1 MGRGLMVGVI
11 FCAGLNS
18 VSYLVRSDNFDH
30 LFEQDASG
38 GGAIGFPME
47 MWNHQRDYASG
58 SMDFRAFGV
67 NALFAIAVGIVVAV
81 IAVSLAPKLNRW
93 VDEYE
98 AEAES
103 SLNRRATT
111 TQTTAQFSISGLL
124 GTTAL
129 AAIAFGAMTQWAGT
143 RELLW
148 FVYALGP
155 ISLIAIAFLPRNVGW
170 QARCIVLVIAA
181 VGVIGGTIWSG
192 HLRGLEFDRT
202 LMGIFI
208 FWTPQ
213 SSFAAVG
220 LMTILFAAKLRG
232 EAINTNQNDRKSH
245 DG

>member
-1 MGRGLMVGVI
+1 
-11 FCAGLNS
+11 
-18 VSYLVRSDNFDH
+18 
-30 LFEQDASG
+30 
-38 GGAIGFPME
+38 

-58 SMDFRAFGV
+58 AMDYWAFGINV
-67 NALFAIAVGIVVAV
+67 LIAIAVGVVLGFV
-81 IAVSLAPKLNRW
+81 AVSLAPKLNRW
-93 VDEYE
+93 VDEH
-98 AEAES
+98 ES
-103 SLNRRATT
+103 KEMKTKVEQRGFT
-111 TQTTAQFSISGLL
+111 TQAATQFSISGLL

-148 FVYALGP
+148 FVYTLGP

-170 QARCIVLVIAA
+170 QVRCNVLVIAA
-181 VGVIGGTIWSG
+181 IGVIGGTIWSG

-220 LMTILFAAKLRG
+220 ITTFLLLTKLRSERH
-232 EAINTNQNDRKSH
+232 EANEKDNKFDIS
-245 DG
+245 